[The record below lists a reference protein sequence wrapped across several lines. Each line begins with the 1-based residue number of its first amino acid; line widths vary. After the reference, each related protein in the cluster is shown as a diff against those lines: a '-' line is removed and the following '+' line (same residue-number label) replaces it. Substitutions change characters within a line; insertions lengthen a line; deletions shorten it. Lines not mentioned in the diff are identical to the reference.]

1 MTKMLFANY
10 IKPLL
15 TCLTFLMSSMLLFS
29 QNQNR
34 KILAMFVVED
44 NYNTNVLVNNQLIT
58 LKFDTGA
65 PISTIDTPILSKD
78 NKMHYKFLRNE
89 KYSDVL
95 GNQKKYPIYNGLN
108 FKVNDLTLSN
118 PEFLGF
124 YEKKS
129 LEFNCGLKSTS
140 SGLLGMNIFLEN
152 QGFTKKPTIVLDN
165 EKLQIVVLENLDS
178 ETIVGYK
185 EISSRF
191 ENSDIF
197 IIIDIAEKKTELLF
211 DTGYNGFITLNKKF
225 KKLDNY
231 KTTTFKNS
239 LVIGF
244 GGSSKTDE
252 IYLQD
257 VEVEI
262 GDIIMQDELVSINS
276 SLDKSLIGLQTIK
289 SLNWII
295 DFENQKI
302 YAKRIIGEKKNRVS
316 ALNSLNN
323 VAIAVNNNVI
333 IVRTNTNKYKVGDII
348 KVVNGVKVTNSNL
361 CDLELILFKESIS
374 WDTLM
379 LEF

>member
-1 MTKMLFANY
+1 
-10 IKPLL
+10 
-15 TCLTFLMSSMLLFS
+15 
-29 QNQNR
+29 
-34 KILAMFVVED
+34 
-44 NYNTNVLVNNQLIT
+44 
-58 LKFDTGA
+58 
-65 PISTIDTPILSKD
+65 
-78 NKMHYKFLRNE
+78 
-89 KYSDVL
+89 
-95 GNQKKYPIYNGLN
+95 
-108 FKVNDLTLSN
+108 
-118 PEFLGF
+118 
-124 YEKKS
+124 
-129 LEFNCGLKSTS
+129 
-140 SGLLGMNIFLEN
+140 MNIFLEN

-178 ETIVGYK
+178 ETIVGYI

-244 GGSSKTDE
+244 AGSSKTDE

-348 KVVNGVKVTNSNL
+348 KVVNGVKVTNSNI

>member
-65 PISTIDTPILSKD
+65 PFSTIDTPILSKD

-108 FKVNDLTLSN
+108 FKVNDLTVSN

-140 SGLLGMNIFLEN
+140 SGLLRNEYFFGESRFY
-152 QGFTKKPTIVLDN
+152 KKTYN
-165 EKLQIVVLENLDS
+165 
-178 ETIVGYK
+178 
-185 EISSRF
+185 SSR
-191 ENSDIF
+191 
-197 IIIDIAEKKTELLF
+197 
-211 DTGYNGFITLNKKF
+211 
-225 KKLDNY
+225 
-231 KTTTFKNS
+231 
-239 LVIGF
+239 
-244 GGSSKTDE
+244 
-252 IYLQD
+252 
-257 VEVEI
+257 
-262 GDIIMQDELVSINS
+262 
-276 SLDKSLIGLQTIK
+276 
-289 SLNWII
+289 
-295 DFENQKI
+295 
-302 YAKRIIGEKKNRVS
+302 
-316 ALNSLNN
+316 
-323 VAIAVNNNVI
+323 
-333 IVRTNTNKYKVGDII
+333 
-348 KVVNGVKVTNSNL
+348 
-361 CDLELILFKESIS
+361 
-374 WDTLM
+374 
-379 LEF
+379 